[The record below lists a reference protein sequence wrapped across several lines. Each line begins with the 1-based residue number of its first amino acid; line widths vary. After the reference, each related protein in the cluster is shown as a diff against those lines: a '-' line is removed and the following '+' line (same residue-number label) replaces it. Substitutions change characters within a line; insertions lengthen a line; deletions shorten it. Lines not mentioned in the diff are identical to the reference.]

1 VSVPSVINK
10 NIDSSLVILTY
21 VPPEITLTVNE
32 YTGQIDD
39 GVTVFVGVLV
49 GVLVTVCVF
58 VGAGV
63 IGGVVVGVEVFVAIG
78 VGGGVEDTDGVGPII
93 HG

>member
-10 NIDSSLVILTY
+10 NIDSSLIILTY

-32 YTGQIDD
+32 YSGQIDD

-63 IGGVVVGVEVFVAIG
+63 IPGVVVGVSVLVAIG
-78 VGGGVEDTDGVGPII
+78 VGGGVEDTDGLGPGIQ
-93 HG
+93 G

>member
-1 VSVPSVINK
+1 MSVPSVINK